1 MFNPQICSQL
11 CLNSLTRTDVFC
23 LLVWTVKRE
32 PTVTPPPPQAPSK
45 PSLNEDEVSKKSI
58 AIIEEYIHIY
68 DTKVDMVAHDQ
79 SARLLVC
86 HATADVQRPP
96 CPNRRLC
103 SACRS

>member
-11 CLNSLTRTDVFC
+11 CFKVTHRDGCLC

-68 DTKVDMVAHDQ
+68 DTKVDTAPLDE
-79 SARLLVC
+79 SARLLV
-86 HATADVQRPP
+86 
-96 CPNRRLC
+96 
-103 SACRS
+103 

>member
-1 MFNPQICSQL
+1 MFNL
-11 CLNSLTRTDVFC
+11 C

-45 PSLNEDEVSKKSI
+45 PSLNEDEVSKKST

-68 DTKVDMVAHDQ
+68 DTKVDIAVHGE
-79 SARLLVC
+79 SARLPVC
-86 HATADVQRPP
+86 GATADFQRPR